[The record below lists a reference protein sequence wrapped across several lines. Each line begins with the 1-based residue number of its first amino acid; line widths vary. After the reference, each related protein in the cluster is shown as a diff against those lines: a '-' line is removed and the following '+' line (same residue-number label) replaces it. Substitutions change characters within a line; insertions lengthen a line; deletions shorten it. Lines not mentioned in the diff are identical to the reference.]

1 MVECEEEPV
10 SEVEAIQR
18 SLEEAEE
25 KARQAVARQQQ
36 LDELASKLTEWN
48 SKLEQKVT
56 ELEVDLIRKV
66 SFGWINPSTYI
77 HMYIG

>member
-1 MVECEEEPV
+1 MVVCEEESV
-10 SEVEAIQR
+10 SEVEVIRR

-25 KARQAVARQQQ
+25 KARQAAARQQQ

-56 ELEVDLIRKV
+56 ELEVSLIRRV
-66 SFGWINPSTYI
+66 EDLARHFPLIN
-77 HMYIG
+77 